1 MVTINVIIIH
11 YDRYE
16 YSMLVFFFLAISQY
30 CEKRQFAEF
39 FLRPSCLSACKNS
52 TTNGR
57 ILMKFDI

>member
-1 MVTINVIIIH
+1 MVTINAIIIH

-16 YSMLVFFFLAISQY
+16 YSILVFLARSQNA
-30 CEKRQFAEF
+30 KRGNLLSF
-39 FLRPSCLSACKNS
+39 FLRPSCLSACNKS